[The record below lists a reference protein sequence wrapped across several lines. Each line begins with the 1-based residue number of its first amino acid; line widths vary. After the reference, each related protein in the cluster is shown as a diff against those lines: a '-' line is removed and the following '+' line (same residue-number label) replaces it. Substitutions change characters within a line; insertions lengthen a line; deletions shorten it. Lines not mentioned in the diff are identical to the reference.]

1 MLNANDEAEKKYLDA
16 LLARG
21 HLLATGVPGLFGRG
35 QDFERVAMAIDDAVT
50 KLGEKDPG
58 VDVWRFPPIITR
70 KNFERS
76 DYMKSFPELAGSV
89 HSFVGGERD
98 QMKLLNAME
107 KGEEWAHGLP
117 PTQVCLTPAACYP
130 VYPQLTGTLAPGGR
144 TVDVLSFVFRHEP
157 SGDPAR
163 MQMFRQREHVRVGE
177 PELVQAFRQ
186 LWLDRGT
193 KLMVDDLQL
202 PGGPDVAN
210 DPFFGRGG
218 KILAQN
224 QREQTLKFEMLI
236 PICSMEKP
244 TACVSFN
251 YHQDHFGHLFDIKT
265 ADGKTAH
272 TACFGF
278 GLERCTLALFKHHGL
293 EITGWPK
300 PVRERLAL

>member
-1 MLNANDEAEKKYLDA
+1 MLDEKNAAEKKYLGELTA
-16 LLARG
+16 HG
-21 HLLATGVPGLFGRG
+21 HLIATDVPGVFGRG
-35 QDFERVAMAIDDAVT
+35 RDFERVATAIDDAVT
-50 KLGEKDPG
+50 KLGEDDG
-58 VDVWRFPPIITR
+58 ADVWRFPPIITR

-76 DYMKSFPELAGSV
+76 DYMRSFPELAGSV
-89 HSFVGGERD
+89 HSFVGSERD
-98 QMKLLNAME
+98 QMKLINTME
-107 KGEEWAHGLP
+107 AGGDWAHGLP

-130 VYPQLTGTLAPGGR
+130 VYPQMTGTLAAGGR
-144 TVDVLSFVFRHEP
+144 TIDVLSFVFRHEP

-163 MQMFRQREHVRVGE
+163 MQMFRQREHVRIGE

-186 LWLDRGT
+186 KWLDRGT
-193 KLMVDDLQL
+193 KLMIDDLKL

-236 PICSMEKP
+236 PICSVEKP

-278 GLERCTLALFKHHGL
+278 GLERCTLAMFKHHGL
-293 EITGWPK
+293 KIADWPK
-300 PVRERLAL
+300 PVRERLSL